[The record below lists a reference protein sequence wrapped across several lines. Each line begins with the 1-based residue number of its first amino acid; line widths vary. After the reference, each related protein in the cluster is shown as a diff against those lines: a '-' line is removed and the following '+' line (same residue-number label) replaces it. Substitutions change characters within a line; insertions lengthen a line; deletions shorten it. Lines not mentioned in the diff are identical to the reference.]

1 MSTETG
7 AGTQYVHKYVN
18 IVMAMVVGALVLWG
32 LQWSWN
38 KVQTID
44 GHPREVDDLAAG
56 YYEAIFANKD
66 YALVKS
72 VTEGPLLIELSS
84 EAAKALPAKST
95 TPAFLVVREDDGK
108 RVYEWASP
116 EAPPTI
122 EPPPAATDS
131 PRS

>member
-1 MSTETG
+1 MD
-7 AGTQYVHKYVN
+7 AGSRLSRNV
-18 IVMAMVVGALVLWG
+18 IVVVCLALGALLFWVG
-32 LQWSWN
+32 QTTWSWAGGL
-38 KVQTID
+38 K
-44 GHPREVDDLAAG
+44 GHPRSVESLDLG
-56 YYEAIFANKD
+56 YYQVIWSNPKL
-66 YALVKS
+66 ALVKS
-72 VTEGPLLIELSS
+72 ADEGELFLELSS